1 MVSTDR
7 YVIFTCETSEVI
19 HHHILHFLR
28 ISLAQKNSKVFWKIT
43 NNSREVCV
51 RCQLHECFLLQQHG
65 DDLCTVA
72 AAVVDA
78 ATAAP
83 ISFVMLPS
91 CGGILRVCQWLLSYL
106 FTLCVC
112 MYIKRMCMGNLIL
125 QVSKWYP
132 VV

>member
-28 ISLAQKNSKVFWKIT
+28 ISLAQKNSKVFFRKIT

-91 CGGILRVCQWLLSYL
+91 CGGILCVSDSCPIYSPY
-106 FTLCVC
+106 VC

-125 QVSKWYP
+125 QVSK
-132 VV
+132 